1 MEPQIIGFAGILVAN
16 LVAAFD
22 AAALSVSLP
31 TIATDLNAT
40 NVEIYWAGTAFVLSS
55 AACQPLFPA
64 FSNALG
70 RRPMTLFA
78 LLALIVGTIVCG
90 TAIRIPVL
98 LAGRTVQGVCFNAH
112 APVSWH
118 SGEMIFH

>member
-1 MEPQIIGFAGILVAN
+1 MEPQMIGFAGILVAN
-16 LVAAFD
+16 LVAALD

-40 NVEIYWAGTAFVLSS
+40 NVEIYWAGTGFVLSS

-70 RRPMTLFA
+70 RRPMTLTA

-90 TAIRIPVL
+90 LANRIPVL
-98 LAGRTVQGVCFNAH
+98 LAGRTVQGVRLDHLPTA
-112 APVSWH
+112 
-118 SGEMIFH
+118 